1 MPLTP
6 ISTHQKDSRRSLSD
20 TFPNE
25 RDCGSTMCTSAAAE
39 GLRAPHTHL
48 VWIFLYDRVSSSS
61 LPPVGVEG
69 YPSCVVARDAM
80 KCRGLSDCVPL
91 HCVRHPLESSEPTN
105 NPSRQSRCH
114 RRKRVASRTVP
125 MCNGATSH
133 SLRSDKTVFLL
144 CPTTV
149 FAPNRWSR
157 Y

>member
-6 ISTHQKDSRRSLSD
+6 SAHTKGLPKKLAGHAPKRKVERKGLWVGNVYFDRRRRTQGTTHTPYVEFPPMEHRDPRPSL
-20 TFPNE
+20 
-25 RDCGSTMCTSAAAE
+25 
-39 GLRAPHTHL
+39 APSL
-48 VWIFLYDRVSSSS
+48 LSSS

-105 NPSRQSRCH
+105 NP
-114 RRKRVASRTVP
+114 VP

>member
-6 ISTHQKDSRRSLSD
+6 ISTHHQKDSRRSLPD

-25 RDCGSTMCTSAAAE
+25 SVCGSTMCTSAAAE

-48 VWIFLYDRVSSSS
+48 VWNFCTIEYRDPRPSLAPSLLSSS

-105 NPSRQSRCH
+105 NP
-114 RRKRVASRTVP
+114 VP
-125 MCNGATSH
+125 MCNGVTSH